1 MKAFTDTLVT
11 NEEGTMQSLV
21 KICMHVRG
29 VARTDV
35 RVMREATVLAEAG
48 FSVSIIDIEN
58 DPTRPTE
65 EDLGEIHVKHML
77 RPDWFIPPRF
87 KPWRIIKTMQKLLTT
102 TLSLIRTPADIYHAH
117 DINALVP
124 CYIAAQLHRKLLVFD
139 AHEMPLHELED
150 IRRRWARALITQLFA
165 SIART
170 CAGVITVSPLIIR
183 EMYRRY
189 HVTEV
194 PLIRNILPYRVVP
207 RSNRLRQYLDLSSNV
222 RIVLYQGN
230 LQPNRTLDKLVR
242 AARFLERDIVIVL
255 MGRSVV
261 STQAELEA
269 LVAKEGVAERVK
281 IIPPVAYEELLDWT
295 SSADIGA
302 IAYAPDH
309 SINARVELPNKLFEY
324 LMAGLPVIAS
334 QLPSV
339 SEIIETYDVGRVLS
353 SVEPAAIGAEINA
366 MLADRA
372 RLERMHRNA
381 LEASLHDLNWEKE
394 GQQLL
399 RLYHNILL
407 KQNKGRN
414 GQKVFQHTDTARAL
428 EGEPDAHSLR

>member
-1 MKAFTDTLVT
+1 
-11 NEEGTMQSLV
+11 
-21 KICMHVRG
+21 
-29 VARTDV
+29 
-35 RVMREATVLAEAG
+35 
-48 FSVSIIDIEN
+48 
-58 DPTRPTE
+58 
-65 EDLGEIHVKHML
+65 
-77 RPDWFIPPRF
+77 
-87 KPWRIIKTMQKLLTT
+87 
-102 TLSLIRTPADIYHAH
+102 
-117 DINALVP
+117 
-124 CYIAAQLHRKLLVFD
+124 
-139 AHEMPLHELED
+139 LHELED
-150 IRRRWARALITQLFA
+150 TRGRWTGALITHLFA
-165 SIART
+165 GIVRR

-183 EMYRRY
+183 EMYSRY

-194 PLIRNILPYRVVP
+194 SLIRNILAYRVVP
-207 RSNRLRQYLDLSSNV
+207 RSDRLRQYLDLSSNV

-334 QLPSV
+334 QLPAV
-339 SEIIETYDVGRVLS
+339 AEIIETYDVGRVLS

-366 MLADRA
+366 MLADRV
-372 RLERMHRNA
+372 RLERMQRNA

>member
-1 MKAFTDTLVT
+1 MKTHTHTDTLVT
-11 NEEGTMQSLV
+11 NEADIMHSDV

-35 RVMREATVLAEAG
+35 RVMREAIALAEAG

-58 DPTRPTE
+58 DPTRPAE

-117 DINALVP
+117 DINALLP

-150 IRRRWARALITQLFA
+150 IRWRWACALITQLFA

-170 CAGVITVSPLIIR
+170 CAGVITVSPAIIA

-189 HVTEV
+189 HITEV
-194 PLIRNILPYRVVP
+194 SLIRNILPYRVAP
-207 RSNRLRQYLDLSSNV
+207 SSDRLRQYLNLSSNV

-242 AARFLERDIVIVL
+242 AARFLEQDVVIVL
-255 MGRSVV
+255 MGRSVG
-261 STQAELEA
+261 SIQAELED
-269 LVAKEGVAERVK
+269 LVATEGVAERVK
-281 IIPPVAYEELLDWT
+281 IIPPVPYEELLDWT

-334 QLPSV
+334 QLPAV

-353 SVEPAAIGAEINA
+353 SVEPEAIGAEINA

-372 RLERMHRNA
+372 RFERMQCNA
-381 LEASLHDLNWEKE
+381 LEASQHDLNWEKE
-394 GQQLL
+394 SQQLL
-399 RLYHNILL
+399 HLYYDILD
-407 KQNKGRN
+407 KQNKGHN
-414 GQKVFQHTDTARAL
+414 GKKTF
-428 EGEPDAHSLR
+428 